1 MRLFFSLSAPQNSKR
16 ERTEWMADKR
26 VWFIT
31 GAGRGMGADFAKA
44 ALASGHP
51 VVATGRNTDAVSK
64 ALGTSNDL
72 LPVKLDVTNRSDAE
86 AAVRAAVDRF
96 GRIDV
101 LVNNAASFYAGY
113 FEELTPEQFD
123 RQLSVSLIG
132 PMNVTRAVL
141 PVMRQQHAGHI
152 ISISSSAGLA
162 AGFDFVSAYAASKFG
177 LEGWM
182 ESLQAEVAPFG
193 ITTTVVNPGF
203 FRTEL
208 LTEQSTNYAEPTV
221 ADYDDRRGP
230 LLEYWKA
237 QNGRQSGD
245 PAKLARAVIKIA
257 SEQPPPRRLI
267 AGADAIATADQKIAD
282 LKAQIEAHPKLPT
295 SLAFD

>member
-1 MRLFFSLSAPQNSKR
+1 MSNRK
-16 ERTEWMADKR
+16 

-31 GAGRGMGADFAKA
+31 GAGRGMGVQFAKA
-44 ALASGHP
+44 ALAAGYA
-51 VVATGRNTDAVSK
+51 VVASGRDTGRVSQAV
-64 ALGTSNDL
+64 GPSNDL
-72 LPVKLDVTNRSDAE
+72 LAVKLDVTSRADAA
-86 AAVRAAVDRF
+86 AAVQAAVDRF

-101 LVNNAASFYAGY
+101 LVNNAASFYARY
-113 FEELTPEQFD
+113 FEELTPDQFD
-123 RQLSVSLIG
+123 RQLAASLIG

-141 PVMRQQHAGHI
+141 PVIRKQRSGHI

-162 AGFDFVSAYAASKFG
+162 AGFEFVSAYAASKFG

-193 ITTTVVNPGF
+193 INTTVVNPGF

-208 LTEQSTNYAEPTV
+208 LTEQSTNYAEPSI
-221 ADYDDRRGP
+221 ADYAGRRGP
-230 LLEYWKA
+230 LVEYWKA

-245 PAKLARAVIKIA
+245 PAKLARALITIA
-257 SEQPPPRRLI
+257 RQEPPPRRFI
-267 AGADAIATADQKIAD
+267 AGADAIATAEQKISD
-282 LKAQIEAHPKLPT
+282 LKAEVDANRALST

>member
-1 MRLFFSLSAPQNSKR
+1 MSNKQ
-16 ERTEWMADKR
+16 T
-26 VWFIT
+26 WFIT

-44 ALASGHP
+44 ALAAGHS
-51 VVATGRNTDAVSK
+51 VVASGRDTDRVSK
-64 ALGTSNDL
+64 ALGQSNDL
-72 LPVKLDVTNRSDAE
+72 LSVKLDVTSRADAE

-101 LVNNAASFYAGY
+101 LVNNAASFYAGF

-123 RQLSVSLIG
+123 RQFAASLIG

-141 PVMRQQHAGHI
+141 PVMRKQRSGHI

-162 AGFDFVSAYAASKFG
+162 AGYELVTAYAASKFG

-182 ESLQAEVAPFG
+182 ESLRAEVAPFG
-193 ITTTVVNPGF
+193 INTTIVNPGF

-208 LTEQSTNYAEPTV
+208 LTEQSTNYAEPSI
-221 ADYDDRRGP
+221 ADYGDRRGP
-230 LLEYWKA
+230 LLEYWKS
-237 QNGRQSGD
+237 QNGRQSRD
-245 PAKLARAVIKIA
+245 PAKLARALITVA
-257 SEQPPPRRLI
+257 NQNPPPRRFI
-267 AGADAIATADQKIAD
+267 AGADAIAGAEQKIAD
-282 LKAQIEAHPKLPT
+282 LKAQIEANRDLST